1 MQFFFQSVA
10 TVPTPFF
17 LSLSPSTL
25 STVSFRSLIAFSKPT
40 TPFRSTTSPRNHSF
54 SVSSWLTRFSS
65 SFALSPNSFAV
76 RSSACSRCF
85 FLTRKRA
92 DAAVFRRRLS
102 SSAAKWDVVG
112 EVGLLG
118 LVVGVFNGGA
128 FFWLTFEGVGGV
140 GKAKTGGEVVPA

>member
-1 MQFFFQSVA
+1 M
-10 TVPTPFF
+10 
-17 LSLSPSTL
+17 
-25 STVSFRSLIAFSKPT
+25 
-40 TPFRSTTSPRNHSF
+40 
-54 SVSSWLTRFSS
+54 
-65 SFALSPNSFAV
+65 

-118 LVVGVFNGGA
+118 FVVGVFNAGP
-128 FFWLTFEGVGGV
+128 FFWLTLDGVGGV
-140 GKAKTGGEVVPA
+140 GKANTGGEVVPAYDETLG